1 MDTERKTNVL
11 VVFYSMLGNTA
22 ALARAVAQGAEDAGA
37 EVRLRQVQELIPQ
50 EAIERNPEAKKAK
63 EELANVPIA
72 TNDDLEWADGVAFG
86 TPTRYGNMSAQ
97 LKEFIDQTGA
107 LWAEGKL
114 TDKVAG
120 FFTSTSTL
128 HGGQESTLLSMI
140 APALHFGMIP
150 VGVPYSQE
158 ECLFK
163 VEVGGGSPYGASS
176 VSGPGSNMPPT
187 QNDLQVAR
195 TLGGRI
201 ALVASRMIG
210 VSAQRKAA

>member
-1 MDTERKTNVL
+1 MNTERNTRVL

-22 ALARAVAQGAEDAGA
+22 ALARAVAQGAEDMGA
-37 EVRLRQVQELIPQ
+37 EVRLRQVQELVSKESIESNPQ
-50 EAIERNPEAKKAK
+50 AKKAK
-63 EELANVPIA
+63 EELAEIPMA
-72 TNDDLEWADGVAFG
+72 SNDDLEWADGVAFG

-97 LKEFIDQTGA
+97 MKEFIDQTGA

-120 FFTSTSTL
+120 FFVSTSTL

-140 APALHFGMIP
+140 TPILHFGMIP

-176 VSGPGSNMPPT
+176 VSGPASNMPPT

-201 ALVASRMIG
+201 AKVASRMIG
-210 VSAQRKAA
+210 LVAERKAA